1 MGSRSGVVKMSDIES
16 EYQSRMQALEGKER
30 VARAM
35 VMLKWTREMLARQ
48 VVSEQGAV
56 SEERLR
62 WEVAARLYGL
72 DDPVQQVIQ
81 KRLADVSG

>member
-1 MGSRSGVVKMSDIES
+1 MSNIEA
-16 EYQSRMQALEGKER
+16 EYRFRMETLEGKER

-35 VMLKWTREMLARQ
+35 AMLQWTREMLARR
-48 VVSEQGAV
+48 VVSELGTV

-72 DDPVQQVIQ
+72 DDPVQETIQ
-81 KRLADVSG
+81 SRLADVSG